1 MTVISIPKV
10 TITRSPEE
18 LYKFLSN
25 VQNFKL
31 LMPSQLETFEV
42 VSDTDFNF
50 TLKGMPKISLSLH
63 QGSAPSLLILNS
75 IDGKTDFSLK
85 ISANRPK
92 AADSCE
98 VEFNFQGNLNP
109 MLSMMVKKPLTN
121 LLQHMAA
128 RLQEIY

>member
-63 QGSAPSLLILNS
+63 QASAPSLLILNS

-85 ISANRPK
+85 ISANSLQ
-92 AADSCE
+92 AADGCE